1 MRQEVKPWFFFKRT
15 ADKSAIT
22 LRLFMLP
29 PAGGDVS
36 TYLHWEEELP
46 GDVELGLVR
55 LPGRGAR
62 LAEPAFDRAEALTE
76 VLADE
81 IAAYTDLPYVLFGH
95 SMGGLLAYELV
106 QKLHQRGMR
115 LPETV
120 IISSMKAPCY
130 MDKFTES
137 LTADAGDKLY
147 LKSNDDFINTIIGL
161 GGIPEALIQ
170 NREFLQLILPTFRQ
184 DMKLCETYNP
194 DDAQTVPVSFEIY
207 GGNRDSI
214 ATREELEGWRAYTEG
229 NFTLTLFQG
238 GHFYF
243 ADHPQVVLFHL
254 RNKLIDICRAL
265 LTSRA
270 HS

>member
-1 MRQEVKPWFFFKRT
+1 MKQEVKPWFFFKRK
-15 ADKSAIT
+15 ADNSEIT

-36 TYLHWEEELP
+36 TYLRWEEELP
-46 GDVELGLVR
+46 NEVELALVR

-62 LAEPAFDRAEALTE
+62 IAEPAFDRAETLTE

-106 QKLHQRGMR
+106 QKLHRRGVR

-130 MDKFTES
+130 MDTFTES
-137 LTADAGDKLY
+137 LTSDASDKLY
-147 LKSNDDFINTIIGL
+147 LKSDDEFIDTIIGL
-161 GGIPEALIQ
+161 GGIPDALIR

-194 DDAQTVPVSFEIY
+194 DEALAVPVSFEIY

-214 ATREELEGWRAYTEG
+214 ATREELEGWRRFTGG
-229 NFTLTLFQG
+229 NFALTLFQG

-254 RNKLIDICRAL
+254 RNKLADICRTQ
-265 LTSRA
+265 LTGRT